1 MSILHWIEF
10 EEHVGWLWH
19 RLVGEKA
26 SYADFPDSAVT
37 LAEVRPM
44 LAVLFRGLGG
54 ARSVE
59 LAATSEAES
68 SHRLTWRQRL
78 GMDAERMSPA
88 TLSAT
93 ALRLPDRIAYFPD
106 RDLNRDLYIW
116 LTAFFANAA
125 PALADAD
132 PLRRDLAALRAA
144 AITTG
149 RVFADFPG
157 LRHRHRRLAA
167 ALLAQRP
174 PRDLPPAEAKVEA
187 VLTAL
192 LTGTPPQGEAARWHT
207 AILAATAPLP
217 NITAPAAYRPFL
229 PVPLW
234 GEVLNTAPVAR
245 AQAKDDEDDAS
256 SASGPEDD
264 KKRKARRAS
273 MDQADR
279 DDPLI
284 LNRFEKILS
293 LAEMVNVNRGQDDD
307 DEDNAR
313 KAADDLDEITVSP
326 NSKKAATR
334 IRLDLDLP
342 PDVQAGGSLYGIHTY
357 PEWDY
362 RKGLL
367 LPDHCRVETSVAS
380 EEGEDWEPDD
390 AARRLIQRVRRQFE
404 ALRPRHM
411 TFRRQADGD
420 DLDLEALV
428 RAQADLTAT
437 GEISNRLY
445 IKSRSVARDLSVA
458 VLMDVS
464 LSTDAWVDNRRVL
477 DVEKEALSVFL
488 SGLAACGDE
497 NAVFTFTSRR
507 RDWVRV
513 QTVKDFDEP
522 FGPRVLRRIAA
533 LRPGYYTRIGAAVR
547 HATTL
552 LEKRPH
558 RHRLLLLLTDGKPN
572 DVDHYEGRFGI
583 EDSRRAI
590 LEARRKGLTV
600 FGVTIDRKA
609 QDYFPALF
617 GRGHY
622 AIVGDLSRLSRAL
635 PRLYQSLSG

>member
-1 MSILHWIEF
+1 
-10 EEHVGWLWH
+10 
-19 RLVGEKA
+19 
-26 SYADFPDSAVT
+26 
-37 LAEVRPM
+37 
-44 LAVLFRGLGG
+44 
-54 ARSVE
+54 
-59 LAATSEAES
+59 
-68 SHRLTWRQRL
+68 
-78 GMDAERMSPA
+78 
-88 TLSAT
+88 
-93 ALRLPDRIAYFPD
+93 
-106 RDLNRDLYIW
+106 
-116 LTAFFANAA
+116 
-125 PALADAD
+125 
-132 PLRRDLAALRAA
+132 
-144 AITTG
+144 
-149 RVFADFPG
+149 
-157 LRHRHRRLAA
+157 
-167 ALLAQRP
+167 
-174 PRDLPPAEAKVEA
+174 
-187 VLTAL
+187 
-192 LTGTPPQGEAARWHT
+192 
-207 AILAATAPLP
+207 
-217 NITAPAAYRPFL
+217 
-229 PVPLW
+229 
-234 GEVLNTAPVAR
+234 
-245 AQAKDDEDDAS
+245 
-256 SASGPEDD
+256 
-264 KKRKARRAS
+264 

-293 LAEMVNVNRGQDDD
+293 LAEMINVNRGQDDD
-307 DEDNAR
+307 DEDNAK

-326 NSKKAATR
+326 NTKKAATR

-342 PDVQAGGSLYGIHTY
+342 PDVQTGGALTGVHTY

-362 RKGLL
+362 RKGLM

-380 EEGEDWEPDD
+380 EEGEDWAPDD
-390 AARRLIQRVRRQFE
+390 DARRLIQRVRRQFE

-437 GEISNRLY
+437 GEISDRLY
-445 IKSRSVARDLSVA
+445 TKTRAVARDLSVA

-513 QTVKDFDEP
+513 QTVKDFDET

-547 HATTL
+547 HATAQL
-552 LEKRPH
+552 DKRPH
-558 RHRLLLLLTDGKPN
+558 RHRLLLLTDGKPN

-622 AIVGDLSRLSRAL
+622 AIVGDLARLSRAL
-635 PRLYQSLSG
+635 PRIYQSLSG

>member
-26 SYADFPDSAVT
+26 SYADFPDAAVT

-54 ARSVE
+54 GQAVE
-59 LAATSEAES
+59 LVATSEADS
-68 SHRLTWRQRL
+68 DHRLTWRQRL
-78 GMDAERMSPA
+78 GMDAERMKPA
-88 TLSAT
+88 TLSET
-93 ALRLPDRIAYFPD
+93 ALRLPDRIAFFPETG
-106 RDLNRDLYIW
+106 LNRDLYIW
-116 LTAFFANAA
+116 LAAFFACAA
-125 PALADAD
+125 PAEADAD
-132 PLRRDLAALRAA
+132 PLRRDLKALHAA
-144 AITTG
+144 AVTTG
-149 RVFADFPG
+149 RVLADFPG
-157 LRHRHRRLAA
+157 LRPRFRALAS

-174 PRDLPPAEAKVEA
+174 ARDLTPMEARVEA
-187 VLTAL
+187 VVRAL
-192 LTGTPPQGEAARWHT
+192 LTGEPPPDAEAAAWHS
-207 AILAATAPLP
+207 AVLRPAASFGDLK
-217 NITAPAAYRPFL
+217 APAAYKPFL

-234 GEVLNTAPVAR
+234 GEVVDAAPVAR
-245 AQAKDDEDDAS
+245 AREDDDEEAE
-256 SASGPEDD
+256 SASGPDD
-264 KKRKARRAS
+264 EKKRKAKRKT

-293 LAEMVNVNRGQDDD
+293 LAEMINVNRGQDDD
-307 DEDNAR
+307 DEDNAK

-326 NSKKAATR
+326 NTKKAATR

-342 PDVQAGGSLYGIHTY
+342 PDVQTGGALTGVHTY

-362 RKGLL
+362 RKGLM

-380 EEGEDWEPDD
+380 EEGEDWAPDD
-390 AARRLIQRVRRQFE
+390 DARRLIQRVRRQFE

-437 GEISNRLY
+437 GEISDRLY
-445 IKSRSVARDLSVA
+445 TKTRAVARDLSVA

-513 QTVKDFDEP
+513 QTVKDFDET

-547 HATTL
+547 HATAQL
-552 LEKRPH
+552 DKRPH

-622 AIVGDLSRLSRAL
+622 AIVGDLARLSRAL
-635 PRLYQSLSG
+635 PRIYQSLSG